1 MPDSDGTVF
10 MTSFSKSDHGDI
22 SQDSRVMTLEEAKGE
37 YITDQKGEG
46 VENGKFDGAFLKA
59 YKAFGITADE
69 NSYLYQGKKIAG
81 FWDNGVVMTDGLSVE
96 DNGIYLKGVRENGK
110 LTGFEEI
117 TREEF
122 CELTGLAVK

>member
-81 FWDNGVVMTDGLSVE
+81 F
-96 DNGIYLKGVRENGK
+96 GITAL
-110 LTGFEEI
+110 
-117 TREEF
+117 
-122 CELTGLAVK
+122 